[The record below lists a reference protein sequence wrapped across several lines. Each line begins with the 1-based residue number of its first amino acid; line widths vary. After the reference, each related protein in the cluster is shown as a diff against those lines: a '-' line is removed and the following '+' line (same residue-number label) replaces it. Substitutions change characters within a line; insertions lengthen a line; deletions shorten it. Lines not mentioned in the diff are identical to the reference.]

1 MKEKLEEARDI
12 LHGYLCRQGQPP
24 RTLARVPR
32 LLEEVLAEC
41 WNEVDIATLPFCFP
55 DDEFRAA

>member
-24 RTLARVPR
+24 RALARVAR
-32 LLEEVLAEC
+32 LLEEVLSDWWDEDD
-41 WNEVDIATLPFCFP
+41 VATLPFCFP
-55 DDEFRAA
+55 DEFPAA